1 LQLRPFH
8 TTVRTRPYAAVR
20 EVTLTR
26 LEQGW
31 QAERFSPTLM
41 TAEARAYAKS
51 VLQKMGAGAICA
63 FRPAQSGSDL
73 DHEAAQCSHSQLPQP
88 AGLKLEFGE
97 TRSLGVEVADTEGHS
112 RVAGILG
119 VLEQLERCLVIL
131 MPRSHSTAISGDRWP
146 DDVRL
151 SDVEPSFTCKTCGKR
166 GADVRPDFDWN
177 RQQPVAAMGYHWCPG
192 PAASM
197 YRSNCRK
204 AANSERFLT
213 LGVTLRLCP
222 SPSTTAPSGRPQF
235 IFC

>member
-1 LQLRPFH
+1 MQ
-8 TTVRTRPYAAVR
+8 
-20 EVTLTR
+20 
-26 LEQGW
+26 
-31 QAERFSPTLM
+31 
-41 TAEARAYAKS
+41 RAFYKRWAP
-51 VLQKMGAGAICA
+51 VLFALFGQHNQVLIWITKPHNAHIAS
-63 FRPAQSGSDL
+63 FLNR
-73 DHEAAQCSHSQLPQP
+73 

-119 VLEQLERCLVIL
+119 VLEQPERCLVIL

-197 YRSNCRK
+197 YRSNCRM